1 MKNRAEF
8 LKDTQLFLGVSEDE
22 ISAMLGCL
30 NARES
35 EYKKGEYIYHRGDIV
50 GDIML
55 LVSGKV
61 HVQRDDFWGNSNIIS
76 TIDIGEMFGE
86 SCITTRGREILNNV
100 IAIED
105 STIMLFDVRRILT
118 TCSSSCKFHNMV
130 IENLFY
136 AISDKN
142 RKLVQK
148 LGHMANR
155 STREKLM
162 SYLSEQSQKQ
172 GSDSFVIPLNRQ
184 QLADFLSVD
193 RSAMSNELGKLRDEG
208 LIEFDR
214 SRFRLLHADD

>member
-35 EYKKGEYIYHRGDIV
+35 GYKKGEYIYHRGDIV

-86 SCITTRGREILNNV
+86 SCITPRGREILNNV

>member
-35 EYKKGEYIYHRGDIV
+35 EYKKGEYIYLRGDIV

-55 LVSGKV
+55 IVSGKV

-86 SCITTRGREILNNV
+86 SCITPRGREILNNV

>member
-35 EYKKGEYIYHRGDIV
+35 EYKKGEYIDHRGDIV

-86 SCITTRGREILNNV
+86 SCITPRGREILNNV

>member
-8 LKDTQLFLGVSEDE
+8 LKDTQLFLGVSKDE

-35 EYKKGEYIYHRGDIV
+35 EYKKGEYIYHRSDIV

-86 SCITTRGREILNNV
+86 SCITPRGREILNNV

>member
-1 MKNRAEF
+1 MRAN
-8 LKDTQLFLGVSEDE
+8 LNIKRAS
-22 ISAMLGCL
+22 IS
-30 NARES
+30 
-35 EYKKGEYIYHRGDIV
+35 IRGDIV

-86 SCITTRGREILNNV
+86 SCITPRGREILNNV